1 MFVIMHFK
9 TFEHKKLSIELED
22 SVYNRTEAI
31 ANILDVTH
39 EELITTAII
48 HYTREK
54 SREILSSKLEKE
66 SDKNREE
73 SIRILKEFDAID
85 SVDE

>member
-1 MFVIMHFK
+1 M
-9 TFEHKKLSIELED
+9 KKLSIELED
-22 SVYNRTEAI
+22 SVCNRTEAI
-31 ANILDVTH
+31 ANILDVTL

>member
-1 MFVIMHFK
+1 M
-9 TFEHKKLSIELED
+9 KKLSIELED
-22 SVYNRTEAI
+22 SVCNRTEAI